1 MMHKHFFHCSFRS
14 GWLTAAVVLAA
25 LPLTAQQTTYRQQGD
40 QLVREVR
47 GSIAMSSPLQIR
59 VVGQM
64 GNVHLSPA
72 SGSTLQ
78 YDIDLSTRNDARARQ
93 RLDQLPVQV
102 QQQGNTILIS
112 ANGAASHRLEINV
125 EVPSIAGGVRVDNAV
140 GNITAAGLSVPLHL
154 QTAAGNVSLDHVHA
168 TTWAASAGGNLD
180 VSAMTGSLHATS
192 AGGNID
198 IGNLDG
204 DGWAVTQGG
213 NIEVDQ
219 VRGGLH
225 ATTAGG
231 RIRVRSA
238 TGDVDAMTAGGTIEL
253 GSIHGMVHART
264 GGGNIQIGHARSA
277 DAATGGGNIEITAV
291 AGPVTAQT
299 GAGSVQVGIV
309 AANGSF
315 GNSRIESGIGR
326 ITVLLPAQLAANVT
340 AELGGAMGHSIRS
353 DFAAL
358 NAGPHGAASLH
369 AEAALN
375 GGGPSLRIATHGG
388 DIVIRKQ
395 SATALRSAVNWNVST
410 AKPYGN

>member
-1 MMHKHFFHCSFRS
+1 MMHTHSIHGSFRRW
-14 GWLTAAVVLAA
+14 WLAVLITVAA
-25 LPLTAQQTTYRQQGD
+25 LPLAAQQTTYRQQGD

-72 SGSTLQ
+72 TGSTLQ
-78 YDIDLSTRNDARARQ
+78 YDIILSTKNDAGARQ

-102 QQQGNTILIS
+102 QQQGDSLLIS
-112 ANGAASHRLEINV
+112 ANGASSHQLEMKV
-125 EVPSIAGGVRVDNAV
+125 EVPSKASGVRVDCAV

-154 QTAAGNVSLDHVHA
+154 QTAAGNVSIDHVHA
-168 TTWAASAGGNLD
+168 ETWAASAGGNLD
-180 VSAMTGSLHATS
+180 ISAMTGALHATS

-198 IGNLDG
+198 IGDLEG

-213 NIEVDQ
+213 NIVVNQ
-219 VRGGLH
+219 VHGKLH

-231 RIRVRSA
+231 NVRVQSA
-238 TGDVDAMTAGGTIEL
+238 TGDVDAMTAGGSIEL
-253 GSIHGMVHART
+253 GSIHGVAHART
-264 GGGNIQIGHARSA
+264 GGGNIQIGQARSA
-277 DAATGGGNIEITAV
+277 DAATGGGNIQITAV

-315 GNSRIESGIGR
+315 GNSRIESGVGR
-326 ITVLLPAQLAANVT
+326 ITVLLPAQLATNVT
-340 AELGGAMGHSIRS
+340 AELSGPMGHSIRS

-358 NAGPHGAASLH
+358 NATSHRPGSLH

-375 GGGPSLRIATHGG
+375 GGGPTLRIATHGA

-395 SATALRSAVNWNVST
+395 TAAALRSAVNWNLGT
-410 AKPYGN
+410 AQPYGN